1 MTLLLGMVHP
11 MHAVV
16 ISDRRLTVNGRL
28 LDDESGKM
36 FTLACLDAR
45 VAFAYTGLAATR
57 EFETRPWLLKTMV
70 NAATHDPHLQPMLDY
85 LRTVATATFADL
97 RFPDKRLSV
106 MCVGYRYDGQT
117 NEIMAMV
124 SNYDGFG
131 RSPSSVAASE
141 FVLEYSVDGPSVAA
155 GNVLGAEIAAD
166 DLESLQELLRSEQ
179 VPASALVGKGV
190 EAIRRAA
197 DRSSSRGRIGKQC
210 LSVVLPSDASRPAS
224 PGYHSEAASH
234 VTHGLAHVEARRGPQ
249 EVFSI
254 DSPQL
259 EIHSDERPIP
269 LAGPKLRPTAPCW
282 CGSSEQFRNC
292 HGRSGG

>member
-1 MTLLLGMVHP
+1 

-28 LDDESGKM
+28 LDDESAKM

-57 EFETRPWLLKTMV
+57 EFETRPWLLKTMMD
-70 NAATHDPHLQPMLDY
+70 AATHDPHLQPMLEY
-85 LRTVATATFADL
+85 LRTVATTTFANL

-106 MCVGYRYDGQT
+106 MCVGYRYDDGQT

-141 FVLEYSVDGPSVAA
+141 FTLEYAVDGPSIAA

-166 DLESLQELLRSEQ
+166 DLESLQELLRSEL

-190 EAIRRAA
+190 EAIRSAA
-197 DRSSSRGRIGKQC
+197 DQSSSRGLIGRQC
-210 LSVVLPSDASRPAS
+210 LSVVLPSDASRLAS
-224 PGYHSEAASH
+224 PGYHSETASN
-234 VTHGLAHVEARRGPQ
+234 VTHGLAHVEARRGPHK
-249 EVFSI
+249 VFWI
-254 DSPQL
+254 DSPKL
-259 EIHSDERPIP
+259 EIRSDDRPIP
-269 LAGPKLRPTAPCW
+269 LAGPRLRPTAPCW
-282 CGSSEQFRNC
+282 CGSNEQFRNC
-292 HGRSGG
+292 HGPSNG